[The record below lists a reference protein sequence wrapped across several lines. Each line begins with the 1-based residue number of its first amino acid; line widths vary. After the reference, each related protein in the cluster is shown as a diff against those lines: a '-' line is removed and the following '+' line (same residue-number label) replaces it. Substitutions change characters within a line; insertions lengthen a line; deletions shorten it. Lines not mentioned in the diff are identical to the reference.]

1 MEIEID
7 RRRWR
12 PADALRLVPL
22 LFSTALL
29 LSRVPAHDRWSEWP
43 RMLGMVAVFVGIIFG
58 AALLLVRSQRRRAVR
73 FVGGPRGGFVC
84 EARVG
89 GAAGIGVFDADAIR
103 WRGGLGGSLEI
114 ERASIGRARVRRLA
128 TTSAD
133 LVLDLTDGTS
143 HDLRLLAT
151 VDGVAAALTPDPHR
165 STVAP

>member
-12 PADALRLVPL
+12 PTDALRLVPF
-22 LFSTALL
+22 LFSTALVL
-29 LSRVPAHDRWSEWP
+29 RQIRAQDRWSELP
-43 RMLGMVAVFVGIIFG
+43 RLLGMLAVILGVVFVAVRV
-58 AALLLVRSQRRRAVR
+58 LVQSQRRRAVQ
-73 FVGGPRGGFVC
+73 FSGGPPGGFVG

-143 HDLRLLAT
+143 HDLGLDAA
-151 VDGVAAALTPDPHR
+151 VDEVAAALEPQPRPTH
-165 STVAP
+165 V